1 MIAALT
7 PRMDR
12 WRALGYLL
20 LVLAVSYG
28 ILLHWSWTLPQIQLR
43 QQLIELRDQ
52 EQRLR
57 MHALQGP
64 EVEQRL
70 SQVQAFEADNPGFLP
85 ENSAELATAGL
96 VQRLERVVESAS
108 PSRESCQLTGRTPFS
123 ARSKERFARV
133 AIQVRLRCGMSELAT
148 VLSQLESGSPELFV
162 DRLAIMTRR
171 SALIAGAQASALD
184 VSFDLYGYLRVPA
197 GKAP

>member
-1 MIAALT
+1 MTAALT

-20 LVLAVSYG
+20 LMLAVSYG
-28 ILLHWSWTLPQIQLR
+28 ILLHWSWTLPQMQLR

-64 EVEQRL
+64 DVEQRL
-70 SQVQAFEADNPGFLP
+70 TQVQAFEADNPGFLP

-162 DRLAIMTRR
+162 DRLAVMTRR

-197 GKAP
+197 GKTP

>member
-1 MIAALT
+1 MNAALT

-20 LVLAVSYG
+20 LMLAVSYG
-28 ILLHWSWTLPQIQLR
+28 ILLHWSWTLPQMQLR

-64 EVEQRL
+64 DVEQRL

-162 DRLAIMTRR
+162 DRLAVMTRR

-197 GKAP
+197 GKTP

>member
-1 MIAALT
+1 MTPALA
-7 PRMDR
+7 PRINR

-20 LVLAVSYG
+20 LVLAALYG
-28 ILLHWSWTLPQIQLR
+28 IVLHWSWTLPHLQLR

-64 EVEQRL
+64 DVEQRL
-70 SQVQAFEADNPGFLP
+70 AEVQAFEAENPGFLP
-85 ENSAELATAGL
+85 ESSAELATAGL
-96 VQRLERVVESAS
+96 VQRLEQVVDSAS
-108 PSRESCQLTGRTPFS
+108 PSRESCQLTGRTPFA
-123 ARSKERFARV
+123 ARTKERFARV

-148 VLSQLESGSPELFV
+148 VLSALEAGSPELFV

-171 SALIAGAQASALD
+171 SALIAGAQANALD
-184 VSFDLYGYLRVPA
+184 VSFDLYGYLRVAA
-197 GKAP
+197 GKTP

>member
-1 MIAALT
+1 MNAALT
-7 PRMDR
+7 PRMHR

-28 ILLHWSWTLPQIQLR
+28 ILLHWSWTLPQMQLR

-64 EVEQRL
+64 DVEQRL
-70 SQVQAFEADNPGFLP
+70 TQVQAFEADNPGFLP

>member
-1 MIAALT
+1 MTVALT
-7 PRMDR
+7 PPMDR

-20 LVLAVSYG
+20 LVLGALYG
-28 ILLHWSWTLPQIQLR
+28 IVLHWSWTLPQIQLR

-85 ENSAELATAGL
+85 ETSAELATAGL

-108 PSRESCQLTGRTPFS
+108 PARESCQLTGRTPFS
-123 ARSKERFARV
+123 ARTKERFARV

-148 VLSQLESGSPELFV
+148 VLNALEAGSPELFI

-171 SALIAGAQASALD
+171 SALVAGADSHALD